1 MEKRRVNI
9 VFAALV
15 VAFAAVVFSGCNE
28 KPDTSSNNNIVKTAK
43 SSKKTDGTVLLLM
56 GTNNKF
62 WNQIVTGAEMEAV
75 KHNLRTVTVF
85 RQTDESNAT
94 LVNSLNDLDSYV
106 NLRGIVIAGGDESLE
121 KVISTKN
128 PSVPIVFVDQMP
140 SETSAVRNMKHS
152 SVVPDNI
159 ALGKALAGK
168 IDGKVITLR
177 YTIGATY
184 DRVEGI
190 KMVKGNDNVID
201 ITASMA
207 EDLFTNFRQRIQ
219 KGTQFDGVI
228 ITTGDVIEDRLI
240 DLVPNKPVC
249 CVDMNANVAR
259 FIRSGALLCSAI
271 PDTYEMGAKAVN
283 QVLSTDSTATVP
295 VPVIWVD
302 RTNVDSDEIK
312 KFLR

>member
-1 MEKRRVNI
+1 MKKGRI
-9 VFAALV
+9 VFVALA
-15 VAFAAVVFSGCNE
+15 VAFGMVAFTGCNE
-28 KPDTSSNNNIVKTAK
+28 KSETPSNTVKTTK

-75 KHNLRTVTVF
+75 EHNLRTVTVF
-85 RQTDESNAT
+85 RQTDESNST
-94 LVNSLNDLDSYV
+94 LINSLNDLDSYG

-121 KVISTKN
+121 KVIATKN

-140 SETSAVRNMKHS
+140 SETSAVRSTKYA

-168 IDGKVITLR
+168 INGKVITMR
-177 YTIGATY
+177 YTVGATY

-190 KMVKGNDNVID
+190 KMVKGNDSVID
-201 ITASMA
+201 ITASLA
-207 EDLFTNFRQRIQ
+207 EDIYKGFRQRIQ

-228 ITTGDVIEDRLI
+228 ITTGDLAEDRVMSLI
-240 DLVPNKPVC
+240 AGKPVC
-249 CVDMNANVAR
+249 CVDMNTDVAR
-259 FIRSGALLCSAI
+259 FIRNGSLVCSAI
-271 PDTYEMGAKAVN
+271 PDTYEMGAKAIE
-283 QVLSTDSTATVP
+283 QVFSTDSTATVR

-302 RTNVDSDEIK
+302 KTNVDSDEIK